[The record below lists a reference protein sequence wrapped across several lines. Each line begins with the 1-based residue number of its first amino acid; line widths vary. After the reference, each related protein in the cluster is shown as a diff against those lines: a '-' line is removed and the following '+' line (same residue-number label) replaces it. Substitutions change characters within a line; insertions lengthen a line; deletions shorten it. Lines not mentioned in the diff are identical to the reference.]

1 MLLTD
6 LRAEVLA
13 ANLELHRRGLAL
25 YTWGNVSG
33 IDRASG
39 LVVIKP
45 SGVPY
50 EALTAA
56 NLVVVDLADR
66 VVEGALR
73 PSSDTRT
80 HTALYRAWPDI
91 GGVAHAHAPQ
101 ATAWCQARRALPC
114 LGTTHADHCRG
125 AVPCT
130 GLLDAAA
137 VAGDYEAAT
146 GAQIVAA
153 FAAAGADAAHLPDHR
168 TTPMVLLAGHA
179 PFAWGGSAMEAAY
192 HAVVLEEMARIAA
205 LTLAL
210 DPQAA
215 PLPAAIADKHYFRK
229 HGALATYGQQRP

>member
-1 MLLTD
+1 MLLSS
-6 LRAEVLA
+6 LRHEVLA
-13 ANLELHRRGLAL
+13 ANLELHRLGLTL

-33 IDRASG
+33 IDRESG

-50 EALTAA
+50 EALTVEQ
-56 NLVVVDLADR
+56 LVVVDLADH
-66 VVEGALR
+66 VVEGAMR

-80 HTALYRAWPDI
+80 HIALYRAWPDI
-91 GGVAHAHAPQ
+91 GGIAHAHAPH

-125 AVPCT
+125 PVPCT
-130 GLLDAAA
+130 DILDAAD

-146 GAQIVAA
+146 GAQIVAT
-153 FAAAGADAAHLPDHR
+153 FSGGGAPDHT

-179 PFAWGGSAMEAAY
+179 PFTWGGKAREAAY

-210 DPQAA
+210 DPQAVA
-215 PLPAAIADKHYFRK
+215 LPAAIADRHYLRK
-229 HGALATYGQQRP
+229 HGALATYGQRRP